1 MINLTDV
8 TFIIP
13 VNFDSEDRKTNF
25 KITINYLLRNF
36 ETNIIVMESSSS
48 SNEEFVK
55 SVSDKITYVFH
66 KNDSNIFHRTKL
78 LNEMTKLSKTNIVVN
93 YDVDV
98 VFKPEQYIESRD
110 MLLNG
115 FDFCFPY
122 GGKFYDINREFFNL
136 VETDNLDS
144 IDLNR
149 CTLFNPNSVGGAFFF
164 NKDKYMGIGLENEN
178 FISWGYEDWERIVRV
193 EKMGFKILRIDGN
206 LYHLTHHRNSNS
218 DERNPYY
225 NQNGNEFNKI
235 KNMGKDE
242 LKEYIQTWGWN
253 LTNNEYE
260 KNNLNFEVN

>member
-122 GGKFYDINREFFNL
+122 GGKFYDINKEFFNL

-164 NKDKYMGIGLENEN
+164 NKDKYKGIGLENEN
-178 FISWGYEDWERIVRV
+178 FISWGHEDWERIVRI
-193 EKMGFKILRIDGN
+193 EKMGFRILRIEGN
-206 LYHLTHHRNSNS
+206 LYHLTHYRNHNS
-218 DERNPYY
+218 SSENPYY
-225 NQNGNEFNKI
+225 NQNGDEFNKVRGMN
-235 KNMGKDE
+235 KE
-242 LKEYIQTWGWN
+242 QLEEYIKSWDWVVK
-253 LTNNEYE
+253 NNE
-260 KNNLNFEVN
+260 NMVDNLS